1 MHNAPEALH
10 QEQSDLVVLV
20 AQRVVVVALVEGY
33 VAFACGVIETRA
45 RGEAALAAPEHGA
58 AEGLLRGA
66 EAMGVAHAPAA
77 GRGGAGSQGRGHF

>member
-1 MHNAPEALH
+1 MPPKHSTKSSATWLFLWP
-10 QEQSDLVVLV
+10 
-20 AQRVVVVALVEGY
+20 QRVVVVALVEGY